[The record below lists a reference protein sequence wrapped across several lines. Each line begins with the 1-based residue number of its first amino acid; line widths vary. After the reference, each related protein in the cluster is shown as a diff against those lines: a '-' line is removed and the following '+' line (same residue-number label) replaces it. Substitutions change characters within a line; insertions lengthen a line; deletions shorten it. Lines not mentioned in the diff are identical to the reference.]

1 MTTAASEHTDTPH
14 TDTPHTDITPTDTTH
29 TDISPTDAAALSRLG
44 TATLYEASGLDCYL
58 PPRVR
63 PVWPGAAVVGRA
75 LPVSTAPADNLP
87 LHLALE
93 QALPGD
99 VLVVDGRQE
108 ACGYWGEVLTA
119 AAQARGVLGLV
130 IDGGYGTPTSCAGAA
145 FPCSVPRWPCAPRSR
160 TTRAP
165 SVPPVTLGLATVNR
179 GDLVVA
185 DADGV
190 VVIPR
195 AATADVLAGGLARE
209 AAEARYMSRIAEGE
223 LTLDIYG
230 FRPDP
235 TD

>member
-1 MTTAASEHTDTPH
+1 MTTASANTSSPADTPVP
-14 TDTPHTDITPTDTTH
+14 DTAPPDT
-29 TDISPTDAAALSRLG
+29 AVLLRLG
-44 TATLYEASGLDCYL
+44 TATLYEAAKLDCFL
-58 PPRVR
+58 PPRIR
-63 PVWPGAAVVGRA
+63 PVWPGAAVAGRA

-93 QALPGD
+93 QAEPGD

-119 AAQARGVLGLV
+119 AAQARGVAGLV
-130 IDGGYGTPTSCAGAA
+130 IDGGVRDADRLRERG
-145 FPCSVPRWPCAPRSR
+145 FPVFSSAIAVR
-160 TTRAP
+160 TTVKDDTGTVGSP
-165 SVPPVTLGLATVNR
+165 ITLDGATVSR

-185 DADGV
+185 DTDGV

-195 AATADVLAGGLARE
+195 ASVAAVLERGRARE
-209 AAEARYMSRIAEGE
+209 AAEAGYLDRIAGGE

-230 FRPDP
+230 FRPAG

>member
-1 MTTAASEHTDTPH
+1 MTTAASENVDTAASENM
-14 TDTPHTDITPTDTTH
+14 DTAASGDIDT
-29 TDISPTDAAALSRLG
+29 AAFLRLG
-44 TATLYEASGLDCYL
+44 TATLYEASKLDCFL
-58 PPRVR
+58 PPRIR

-75 LPVSTAPADNLP
+75 LPVATAPADNLP

-93 QALPGD
+93 VAEPGD

-119 AAQARGVLGLV
+119 AARARGIVGLV
-130 IDGGYGTPTSCAGAA
+130 IDGGVRDVDRLRERGFPVFSSGVAVRTTVKDDAGTVGVPITLGAA
-145 FPCSVPRWPCAPRSR
+145 
-160 TTRAP
+160 
-165 SVPPVTLGLATVNR
+165 TVSR

-195 AATADVLAGGLARE
+195 ALVASVLERGKARE
-209 AAEARYMSRIAEGE
+209 AAEAGYLSRIAGGE

-230 FRPDP
+230 FRPTG

>member
-1 MTTAASEHTDTPH
+1 MTTAAHEISESTE
-14 TDTPHTDITPTDTTH
+14 
-29 TDISPTDAAALSRLG
+29 DAVFLRLG
-44 TATLYEASGLDCYL
+44 TATLYEASKLDCFL
-58 PPRVR
+58 PPRIR

-93 QALPGD
+93 QAEPGD

-108 ACGYWGEVLTA
+108 SCGYWGEVLTA
-119 AAQARGVLGLV
+119 AARARGVLGLV
-130 IDGGYGTPTSCAGAA
+130 IDGGVRDVDQLRARGFPVFSSAIAVRTTVKDDIGTVGTPI
-145 FPCSVPRWPCAPRSR
+145 
-160 TTRAP
+160 
-165 SVPPVTLGLATVNR
+165 TLGGVTVSR

-185 DADGV
+185 DSDGV

-195 AATADVLAGGLARE
+195 ASVDTVLAGGLARE
-209 AAEARYMSRIAEGE
+209 AAETGYLGRIDKGE

-230 FRPDP
+230 FRPAG

>member
-130 IDGGYGTPTSCAGAA
+130 IDGGVRDTDQLRRRG
-145 FPCSVPRWPCAPRSR
+145 FPVFSSSVAVR
-160 TTRAP
+160 TTVKNDP
-165 SVPPVTLGLATVNR
+165 GTVGSPVTLGLATVNR